1 MKKTILFILI
11 VFVSTFFQAQEET
24 ITLQTPTGNIEG
36 TLLLPSVEKPT
47 IALIIAGSGPTD
59 RDGNSGGLKMNY
71 LKMLAEGLY
80 ENNIASIRYDKRGI
94 GASVMPGLKEDDL
107 TFSDFISDAELWMDK
122 IMDDS
127 RFGDIV
133 VIGHSEGSLIGM
145 IASQNKQ
152 PNKFISIAGPGITM
166 LATIR
171 RQLKDQPPYILSM
184 SEPILEKLEKGQ
196 TVDSVPPLLNSLFR
210 QSVQNYLISVSK
222 YDPLVEISK
231 LKCPVMIVQGTTDIQ
246 IEVLDAEKLAESN
259 KNSKLLIIEGMN
271 HILKE
276 APENRLLNIQ
286 TYGNPD
292 LKIKEGLVDSISQY
306 IVE

>member
-1 MKKTILFILI
+1 MKKTILFISI
-11 VFVSTFFQAQEET
+11 IFVSTFFQAQDET

-94 GASVMPGLKEDDL
+94 GSSVMPGLKEDDL

-145 IASQNKQ
+145 IASQNKN

-166 LATIR
+166 LATLR

-292 LKIKEGLVDSISQY
+292 LKIKEGLVDSISKY

>member
-1 MKKTILFILI
+1 MKKTIFFISI

-24 ITLQTPTGNIEG
+24 ITLQTSAGNIEG

-80 ENNIASIRYDKRGI
+80 ENNIASVRYDKRGI
-94 GASVMPGLKEDDL
+94 GASVIPGLKEDDL
-107 TFSDFISDAELWMDK
+107 TFSDFISDAELWMEK
-122 IMDDS
+122 IMNDS

-145 IASQNKQ
+145 IASQNKK

-292 LKIKEGLVDSISQY
+292 LKIKEGLVDSISKY

>member
-1 MKKTILFILI
+1 MKKTILFISI

-24 ITLQTPTGNIEG
+24 IALQTSTGNIEG
-36 TLLLPSVEKPT
+36 TLLLPTVEKPT

-59 RDGNSGGLKMNY
+59 RDGNSSGLKMNY

-107 TFSDFISDAELWMDK
+107 TFSHFISDAELWMDK

-145 IASQNKQ
+145 IASQNKN

-166 LATIR
+166 LATLR

-196 TVDSVPPLLNSLFR
+196 TVDSVPPLLNNLFR
-210 QSVQNYLISVSK
+210 ESVQNYLISVSK
-222 YDPLVEISK
+222 YDPAVQISK
-231 LKCPVMIVQGTTDIQ
+231 LKCQVMIVQGTTDIQ
-246 IEVLDAEKLAESN
+246 IEVLDAEKLAEAN
-259 KNSKLLIIEGMN
+259 TNSKLLIIEGMN

-292 LKIKEGLVDSISQY
+292 LKIKEGLVDSISKY
-306 IVE
+306 ILE

>member
-1 MKKTILFILI
+1 MRGHPSRAKKPSRQCNAF
-11 VFVSTFFQAQEET
+11 
-24 ITLQTPTGNIEG
+24 TLQTSTGNIEG

-306 IVE
+306 ILE

>member
-1 MKKTILFILI
+1 MKKTILFISI

-24 ITLQTPTGNIEG
+24 IALQTSTGNIEG
-36 TLLLPSVEKPT
+36 TLLLPTVEKPT

-59 RDGNSGGLKMNY
+59 RDGNSSGLKMNY

-107 TFSDFISDAELWMDK
+107 TFSHFISDAELWMDK

-145 IASQNKQ
+145 IASQNKN

-166 LATIR
+166 LATLR

-292 LKIKEGLVDSISQY
+292 LKIKEGLVDSISKY

>member
-1 MKKTILFILI
+1 MKKTILFISI

-24 ITLQTPTGNIEG
+24 IALQTSTGNIEG
-36 TLLLPSVEKPT
+36 TLLLPTVEKPP

-59 RDGNSGGLKMNY
+59 RDGNSSGLKMNY

-107 TFSDFISDAELWMDK
+107 TFSHFISDAELWMDK

-127 RFGDIV
+127 RFGDII
-133 VIGHSEGSLIGM
+133 VIGHSEGSLIGI
-145 IASQNKQ
+145 IASQNKK
-152 PNKFISIAGPGITM
+152 PNKFISIAGMGSTM
-166 LATIR
+166 LATLR
-171 RQLKDQPPYILSM
+171 RQLSDQPPYILSM

-196 TVDSVPPLLNSLFR
+196 TEDSVPPLLNNLFR
-210 QSVQNYLISVSK
+210 KSIQNYLISISK
-222 YDPLVEISK
+222 YDPAVEISK
-231 LKCPVMIVQGTTDIQ
+231 LKCPVLVLQGTTDIQ
-246 IEVLDAEKLAESN
+246 IDILDAEKLAESN
-259 KNSKLLIIEGMN
+259 SNSKLVVIDGMN

-286 TYGNPD
+286 TYGNPE
-292 LKIKEGLVDSISQY
+292 LKIKDDLIQNIISF
-306 IVE
+306 ILD

>member
-1 MKKTILFILI
+1 MKKTILFISI

>member
-1 MKKTILFILI
+1 MKKTILFISI

-171 RQLKDQPPYILSM
+171 RQLGDQPPYILSM

-222 YDPLVEISK
+222 YDPLVEMSK

-259 KNSKLLIIEGMN
+259 KNSMLLIIEGMN

-292 LKIKEGLVDSISQY
+292 LKIKEGLVDSISKY

>member
-1 MKKTILFILI
+1 MKKTILFISI

-24 ITLQTPTGNIEG
+24 IALQTSTGNIEG
-36 TLLLPSVEKPT
+36 TLLLPTVEKPT

-59 RDGNSGGLKMNY
+59 RDGNSSGLKMNY

-107 TFSDFISDAELWMDK
+107 TFSHFISDAELWMDK

-145 IASQNKQ
+145 IASQNKN

-166 LATIR
+166 LATLR

-196 TVDSVPPLLNSLFR
+196 TVDSVPPLLNNLFR
-210 QSVQNYLISVSK
+210 ESVQNYLISVSK
-222 YDPLVEISK
+222 YDPAVQISK

-246 IEVLDAEKLAESN
+246 IEVLDAEKLAEAN
-259 KNSKLLIIEGMN
+259 TNSKLLIIEGMN

-292 LKIKEGLVDSISQY
+292 LKIKEGLVDSISKY
-306 IVE
+306 ILE

>member
-1 MKKTILFILI
+1 MKKTIFFISI
-11 VFVSTFFQAQEET
+11 VFVSTFLQAQEET
-24 ITLQTPTGNIEG
+24 ITLQTSAGNIEG

-80 ENNIASIRYDKRGI
+80 ENNIASIRYDKRGV
-94 GASVMPGLKEDDL
+94 GASIMPGLKEDDL
-107 TFSDFISDAELWMDK
+107 TFSHYISDVELWITK
-122 IMDDS
+122 IMDDP

-292 LKIKEGLVDSISQY
+292 LKIKEGLVDSISKY

>member
-1 MKKTILFILI
+1 MKKTIFFISI
-11 VFVSTFFQAQEET
+11 VFVSTFLQAQEET
-24 ITLQTPTGNIEG
+24 ITLQTSAGNIEG

-292 LKIKEGLVDSISQY
+292 LKIKEGLVDSISKY

>member
-1 MKKTILFILI
+1 MKKTILFISI

-271 HILKE
+271 HNLKE

-292 LKIKEGLVDSISQY
+292 LKIKEGLVDSISKY